1 MNDFDRYKSLK
12 NKLNFVYDGICLNR
26 LLALSLWAVANGK
39 YAFSWKRI
47 VLAFLAIDV
56 KRLEFDPQKHMIL
69 STFGRYARKDHLE
82 LYNTVLDKLDG
93 KASYNKTLTFGWK
106 LSIHPVVI
114 YKVAKFIFSN
124 LHDTSLSLWDKCKL
138 IIECIHYCNIIEELK
153 YMDFTGVQKYL
164 CQCSVLDLENLLT
177 QFFKLRNIPTYSLQE
192 GVYFIFKKN
201 PPLDSVQY
209 ENFETDN
216 LLCWGQFSIDE
227 DVSYG
232 ISPRKL
238 RLAGYPKKVE
248 LHTMKKDNPYKKCML
263 LLARDS
269 FRNTNMGLL
278 NILLNHSSDYEFC
291 LKLHPSCDFSFYSSF
306 ASQHGM
312 TIISKDRTIN
322 DCLNNNFFDF
332 AIAVN
337 TTAYYEALMRG
348 LPCLRFCDDTFDLM
362 AGYKDVFGT
371 DEEFRVIMETVKN
384 QPLQTYQ
391 EEVNRALEY
400 AIGVNIDNY
409 KNLLCG
415 E

>member
-12 NKLNFVYDGICLNR
+12 EKFNFVYDGICLNR
-26 LLALSLWAVANGK
+26 VLALSLWAVANGK

-56 KRLEFDPQKHMIL
+56 KQLEFDPQKHMIL

-82 LYNTVLDKLDG
+82 LYNAVLDKLDG
-93 KASYNKTLTFGWK
+93 KASYNKTLTFGCK

-114 YKVAKFIFSN
+114 YKVVKFVFFN

-153 YMDFTGVQKYL
+153 HMDFTGVQKYL

-248 LHTMKKDNPYKKCML
+248 LHTMKKDNPYKKCMVL
-263 LLARDS
+263 IARDL
-269 FRNTNMGLL
+269 FQTANTGLL
-278 NILLNHSSDYEFC
+278 EILSKVSDNYSFEI
-291 LKLHPSCDFSFYSSF
+291 KLHPSCDFSYYSEY
-306 ASQHGM
+306 ARAHHM
-312 TIISKDRTIN
+312 HIIPKDKTIAE
-322 DCLNNNFFDF
+322 CLNNVEYDF
-332 AIAVN
+332 SIAIN

-348 LPCLRFCDDTFDLM
+348 LPCLRFYDGTFDLM
-362 AGYKDVFGT
+362 SGCKDVFETLEGFLECLDGIRSIAE
-371 DEEFRVIMETVKN
+371 DE
-384 QPLQTYQ
+384 YQ
-391 EEVNRALEY
+391 KEIDDVLKY
-400 AIGVNIDNY
+400 AIGVGIDNY
-409 KNLLCG
+409 QKILCK
-415 E
+415 